1 MADEIPKILISA
13 TIYDSEEE
21 DNLPSII
28 VTRDSREE
36 DFNYTNLTPPAE
48 AEQLFPQSI
57 YNAAASGDPSDVET
71 VDDFI
76 QNRLAKLGLVPER
89 KEERREEVMS
99 VLEEVLECP
108 VCRDR
113 VVGEVYQCHEGHIMC
128 SSCRV
133 RLLTCPVCRSL
144 LTLPPIRN
152 RALERLAR
160 VVL

>member
-36 DFNYTNLTPPAE
+36 DFNHTNLTPPAE

-57 YNAAASGDPSDVET
+57 YNAAASEDPSDVET
-71 VDDFI
+71 VEDFI
-76 QNRLAKLGLVPER
+76 QNRLAKLGLVPHRREER
-89 KEERREEVMS
+89 KEELRS

-113 VVGEVYQCHEGHIMC
+113 VCGEVFQCHEGHIMC
-128 SSCRV
+128 STCRV
-133 RLLTCPVCRSL
+133 RVLTCPVCRTL

-160 VVL
+160 VIL